1 MVAIPPPD
9 PVTTQDGELVEP
21 PTVPAP
27 EQLHTPPVGPLNV
40 RLLPLHTA
48 PDPEIVAGNGFTV
61 TVVLAVQ
68 PVPIE

>member
-1 MVAIPPPD
+1 MVATPPLV
-9 PVTTQDGELVEP
+9 PVTTPLLL